1 MVVLKLGAEAVCCDV
16 VIVLLK
22 LMFNTIP
29 AADFNDNDGSGSN
42 RGVMLMPIASAK
54 PTSRLLLKVLDEEI
68 KRPVPFD
75 SNSFDQKAV
84 LMAIHTFFKDHPV
97 QTKHEIPFCT
107 AKTVLAELIKKLG
120 GASILALLEAL
131 KIPAD
136 AFIMK
141 LTSRLCEATHGT
153 GVVPSVASTPIDP
166 KLHAQITEVINEI
179 VAARDKMLPIRQLH
193 SLKRRY
199 PSIDV
204 SSYLQGMSAAF
215 RKFVVENLER
225 LDNTEVVDENQQ
237 PPNEDSSNGTKPAV
251 VSPVPPLKN
260 VATTATTADVVPTGS
275 PRSQIIRGSFAKL
288 TADLSNLD
296 LPVVQGGKSG
306 SDNDL
311 AARLQRLKS
320 NMET

>member
-1 MVVLKLGAEAVCCDV
+1 MA
-16 VIVLLK
+16 
-22 LMFNTIP
+22 
-29 AADFNDNDGSGSN
+29 
-42 RGVMLMPIASAK
+42 MPIASAK

-75 SNSFDQKAV
+75 PTAFDQKAV
-84 LMAIHTFFKDHPV
+84 LIAIHTFFKDHPV

-120 GASILALLEAL
+120 GASVLGLLEAL
-131 KIPAD
+131 KIPSD

-141 LTSRLCEATHGT
+141 LSLRLCEATQSTLGGT
-153 GVVPSVASTPIDP
+153 QGTVSAVPSAPIDS
-166 KLHAQITEVINEI
+166 KLHAQITEVINDI

-193 SLKRRY
+193 SLKRLH
-199 PSIDV
+199 PFIDV
-204 SSYLQGMSAAF
+204 ASYLQGMSSAF

-237 PPNEDSSNGTKPAV
+237 PPNDDSSNGSKAGVV
-251 VSPVPPLKN
+251 VSPAPPLKT
-260 VATTATTADVVPTGS
+260 VTVTAASATDTSAAPTSS

-296 LPVVQGGKSG
+296 LPVVQGGNGG

-320 NMET
+320 NMEA